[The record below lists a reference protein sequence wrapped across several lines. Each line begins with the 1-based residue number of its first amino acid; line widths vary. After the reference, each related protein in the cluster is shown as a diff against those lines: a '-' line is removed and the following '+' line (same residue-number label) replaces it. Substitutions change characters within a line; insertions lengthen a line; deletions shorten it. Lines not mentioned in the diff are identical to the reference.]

1 MNTQDTTCGTSRN
14 YSYPPKE
21 PKLINRSNT
30 KPVFNMWEGTI
41 CCLRNSSV
49 SLEIMPAI
57 VTHISCVFE
66 NFESYFLSWL
76 RLSHCRE
83 PLRVDCLDL
92 CISVFY
98 SLSLCTHGRNS
109 RSSLPNVNCVKNLKN
124 AQGSVAR
131 IYDFETSQTIYIMFH
146 HV

>member
-1 MNTQDTTCGTSRN
+1 
-14 YSYPPKE
+14 
-21 PKLINRSNT
+21 
-30 KPVFNMWEGTI
+30 MWEGTI

-98 SLSLCTHGRNS
+98 SLSLY
-109 RSSLPNVNCVKNLKN
+109 
-124 AQGSVAR
+124 AR
-131 IYDFETSQTIYIMFH
+131 MAEIRVLHSQTLI
-146 HV
+146 V